1 MVDLLRGIQ
10 MKIAS
15 GMQNGISHWLLTS
28 ERLRVRTVNLYYDS
42 LDMFNLKGG
51 STIFDTSKGV
61 GMFLIDVFY
70 EI

>member
-1 MVDLLRGIQ
+1 

-15 GMQNGISHWLLTS
+15 GMQNGVSHCLLTS